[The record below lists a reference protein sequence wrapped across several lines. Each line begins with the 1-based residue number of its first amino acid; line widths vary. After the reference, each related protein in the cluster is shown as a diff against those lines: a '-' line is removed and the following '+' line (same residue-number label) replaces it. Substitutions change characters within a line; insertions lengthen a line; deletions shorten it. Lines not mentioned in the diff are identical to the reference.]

1 MNAEKRRGT
10 ACHNSCH
17 KNKRIGRKYPMWTIR
32 LWRSFYRQKGAVSK
46 WLKQA
51 MRGSTF
57 FRNIFGQS
65 KTECRKNG
73 TQGII
78 FIRNSKWNELWNL
91 RTSYRIPSGMSYGT
105 SEHLTANAI
114 RHPFS
119 KRNLYPISECHLHAA
134 VQIDRH
140 PVNRRVP

>member
-1 MNAEKRRGT
+1 MNAKKRRGT

-32 LWRSFYRQKGAVSK
+32 LWRSFFPDYTREKKPTFAGFSNCRQKGAVSK

-78 FIRNSKWNELWNL
+78 FIRNSKCILLGQARRWRFDSRPAGCVRIRYPSRPAEL
-91 RTSYRIPSGMSYGT
+91 
-105 SEHLTANAI
+105 
-114 RHPFS
+114 PF
-119 KRNLYPISECHLHAA
+119 P
-134 VQIDRH
+134 H
-140 PVNRRVP
+140 PVPSCWSAAE